1 MEGIR
6 TLSRAM
12 DTTATLIEPAIAR
25 VRELLAARNV
35 EAAGPPEAC
44 ADVLKPLASARL
56 YLDLFRPPVYETC
69 DPAAWL
75 NGHAERLE
83 NDRCVIVTNAV
94 PSCVCDPAQAWACL
108 VTLLDGVQLYEDA
121 VLLAEMFEEDGI
133 PRITLA
139 LDGPGAFPERLRVGG
154 DLPVTFETLCE
165 CWTVATRGGRI
176 RRTPSGLELR
186 MQGMREPGPSDESL
200 GPLVEQVSKLN
211 RAIKEYQAAQDSR
224 AETGELWTGACAQAE
239 ACLALLDGPA
249 QPGPADFLRTIR
261 DAVSLNTPEA
271 AERAIAVDVFAE
283 REIPPVVVTRP
294 ALARAWYGAVQHAF
308 MVLPR
313 GGRLAFMAD
322 YDARARQ
329 VATMIEM
336 EGTQCAAGETV
347 YLASI
352 RRGVQELHG
361 GTVECLA
368 EKNGMLLTLTIPD
381 RVGEALDAW
390 LPGWERFLTE
400 SQQML
405 RVLKSGSQPLPE
417 EFLLGGI
424 LENELERWL
433 MPLLTEPAVV
443 NVVHDG
449 VASLEGLP
457 GASSERLAKALSQI
471 KRGKPKKEIV
481 RPPYAGELLWAFRG
495 PGRARE
501 ALRLEPLDDDALR
514 DLCAGLIQPSV
525 EHARCLRH
533 IARLAGERP

>member
-25 VRELLAARNV
+25 VRELLAARSL
-35 EAAGPPEAC
+35 EAAGPSEAC

-165 CWTVATRGGRI
+165 RWTVATRGGRI

-200 GPLVEQVSKLN
+200 GPLVEHVSKLN
-211 RAIKEYQAAQDSR
+211 RAIKECQAAQDSR

-322 YDARARQ
+322 YDARAPSRHHDRNGGHP
-329 VATMIEM
+329 MRR
-336 EGTQCAAGETV
+336 GRTV

-352 RRGVQELHG
+352 RRGVQNFTG
-361 GTVECLA
+361 
-368 EKNGMLLTLTIPD
+368 NGRMPCREERHAAHPD
-381 RVGEALDAW
+381 HSRPRGEALDAW

-495 PGRARE
+495 HGRARE

-533 IARLAGERP
+533 IARLAGKRP